1 MESIRMNVVVNTL
14 KSLFRI
20 YKSLRLPYRIL
31 YTALPIVVLVLILQF
46 KNKPKSEDFAIS
58 GPISEKAY
66 GLGTVHSLDTFRF
79 RVGVPTKVTKVFV
92 LEGDEVF
99 PGQSL
104 LQLEGLATVRSPIHG
119 IVSDIGYHEGEVA
132 FQTVQAVEVLGVG
145 AKYLVVALDE
155 QILLSVKKGQTALIR
170 FEGKPN
176 EVVSG
181 KVQGTFSH
189 SGQFFARIEAL
200 RFPDG
205 VLPGMTA
212 DVAIEVGKREGAVL
226 LPRKY
231 EKKHKIIIFRNGKS
245 SSVSFTPGLR
255 SEQFIEVKEGDILPG
270 DRISEAP

>member
-1 MESIRMNVVVNTL
+1 MKVVVNKL
-14 KSLFRI
+14 KSFWRI
-20 YKSLRLPYRIL
+20 YKSLRLPYRIVSAL
-31 YTALPIVVLVLILQF
+31 LPIAVLILIFQL
-46 KNKPKSEDFAIS
+46 KNKPKTEDVAVV

-104 LQLEGLATVRSPIHG
+104 LQLEGLTTVRSPIRG

-132 FQTVQAVEVLGVG
+132 FQTMQAVEVLGVG

-155 QILLSVKKGQTALIR
+155 QILLSIKKGQSALIR

-176 EVVSG
+176 EVIQG

-189 SGQFFARIEAL
+189 AGQFFARIEAA
-200 RFPDG
+200 RFPEG

-212 DVAIEVGKREGAVL
+212 DVAIEVGKRDNAVL
-226 LPRKY
+226 VPRKY

-245 SSVSFTPGLR
+245 LAVSFTPGLR
-255 SEQFIEVKEGDILPG
+255 SEQFIEVKEGDIQAG
-270 DRISEAP
+270 DRLSEAP

>member
-1 MESIRMNVVVNTL
+1 MNVVVNTL
-14 KSLFRI
+14 KSLFKL

-31 YTALPIVVLVLILQF
+31 YTALPILVIVVILQF
-46 KNKPKSEDFAIS
+46 RNKPKADDFAIS

-119 IVSDIGYHEGEVA
+119 IVSDVGYHEGEVA
-132 FQTVQAVEVLGVG
+132 FQSMQAVEVLGVG
-145 AKYLVVALDE
+145 SKYLVVALDE
-155 QILLSVKKGQTALIR
+155 QILLSVKKGQNALIR

-181 KVQGTFSH
+181 RVQGTFSH
-189 SGQFFARIEAL
+189 AGQFFARIEAF
-200 RFPDG
+200 RFPEG

-212 DVAIEVGKREGAVL
+212 DVAIEVGKRDSAVL
-226 LPRKY
+226 VPRKY
-231 EKKHKIIIFRNGKS
+231 EKKQRIIIFRNGKYS
-245 SSVSFTPGLR
+245 AVSFVPGLR
-255 SEQFIEVKEGDILPG
+255 SEKFIEVKEGDIQPG
-270 DRISEAP
+270 DLLSEAP

>member
-1 MESIRMNVVVNTL
+1 MNVIVRTL
-14 KSLFRI
+14 RSLVKI

-31 YTALPIVVLVLILQF
+31 FIVLPFFALVLILQF
-46 KNKPKSEDFAIS
+46 RNKPKTEDVAVV

-104 LQLEGLATVRSPIHG
+104 LQLEGLTTVRSPIRG

-132 FQTVQAVEVLGVG
+132 FQTMQAVEVLGVG

-155 QILLSVKKGQTALIR
+155 QILLSIKKGQSALIR

-176 EVVSG
+176 EVVQG

-189 SGQFFARIEAL
+189 AGQFFARIEAA
-200 RFPDG
+200 RFPEG

-212 DVAIEVGKREGAVL
+212 DVAIEIGKREDALL

-231 EKKHKIIIFRNGKS
+231 EKKQKIRIFRNGKTS
-245 SSVSFTPGLR
+245 VVSFRPGLR
-255 SEQFIEVKEGDILPG
+255 SERYIEVIEGDVLPG
-270 DRISEAP
+270 DRLSEAP